1 MMASGRML
9 GRITVLRVSTVR
21 PVLKLKR
28 NWPGDTPGRRILM
41 ITDTLFKW
49 DGWNAPSDEVWTFHD
64 CTLKVPIGPF
74 KAGDVV
80 PAILID
86 FEHGYIQLIRDPAYT
101 EVRGNDL
108 IHEQKIRLALV
119 D

>member
-1 MMASGRML
+1 
-9 GRITVLRVSTVR
+9 VSTVR

-28 NWPGDTPGRRILM
+28 NWPGDTPDRSNAM
-41 ITDTLFKW
+41 EITDTLFDWVSW
-49 DGWNAPSDEVWTFHD
+49 DVVSDEILTFHN

-80 PAILID
+80 PTILID